1 MKKLYYISFFLS
13 FSIIL
18 PEGIV
23 AQENGAQ
30 ANVSGKPR
38 VVCYTRTEIAT
49 KLGNALHLGYS
60 EDGRHYVALNNDAC
74 VMALRKVD
82 NEPGLSEEQKIAGV
96 MKTLTAPYL
105 FRMKEGGFGVVAL
118 RTDQNGISDISAT
131 GSFLFIKSCDLVHY
145 EPERLCRLPVNEML
159 EAVSCEYDE
168 AVGKYRV
175 RWMIKREILP
185 KSYGRLFPFLSDD
198 SGLKAGRSTGKDF
211 RRPIQLPQRPFR
223 QFTCTDC

>member
-1 MKKLYYISFFLS
+1 M
-13 FSIIL
+13 
-18 PEGIV
+18 V

-30 ANVSGKPR
+30 ANAGEAPR
-38 VVCYTRTEIAT
+38 VVCYTRTKVAT

-60 EDGRHYVALNNDAC
+60 EDGRYYVALNNDAC

-82 NEPGLSEEQKIAGV
+82 NEPGLTEEQKIPGV

-118 RTDQNGISDISAT
+118 RTDQNGISDVSAT
-131 GSFLFIKSCDLVHY
+131 GSFLFIKSRDLVHY
-145 EPERLCRLPVNEML
+145 EPEQLCRLPVSEML

-175 RWMIKREILP
+175 RWMIKG
-185 KSYGRLFPFLSDD
+185 KVFQSLFLW
-198 SGLKAGRSTGKDF
+198 
-211 RRPIQLPQRPFR
+211 
-223 QFTCTDC
+223 